1 MAKVFIT
8 GVTGQDGSYLADQL
22 IATGHHVSAMVRRK
36 ADATNWRIRHLAD
49 HKLFK
54 LVNGDMTDLA
64 SITRALQDTMPD
76 FVFNLAA
83 QSFIP
88 FSWDAPIATTSVT
101 ANGVLNILEA
111 IRTICPEARF
121 YQASSSEMFGKVQAT
136 PQTETTPFY
145 PRSPYGV
152 SKVYGHWIT
161 INYRESFGLYACSG
175 ILFNHESERR
185 GIEFVTRKVTMAVAR
200 IKRGLQDKVLL
211 GNLDAARDWGYAADY
226 VNAMWLMLQADQPEE
241 YVIATGVNHTVRQL
255 CQAAFGAADLDW
267 EKHVGI
273 DERFLRPAEVNT
285 LLGDNTKAKAQL
297 GWAPTV
303 GFDAMIEKMVR
314 ADLERVDQGITWQT

>member
-22 IATGHHVSAMVRRK
+22 VAQGHQVTGMVRRK
-36 ADATNWRIRHLAD
+36 ADATNWRIQHLVD
-49 HKLFK
+49 NQLFK
-54 LVNGDMTDLA
+54 LVNGDLMDLS
-64 SITRALQDTMPD
+64 SITRALQQTKPE

-88 FSWDAPIATTSVT
+88 FSWDAPVATTNVT
-101 ANGVLNILEA
+101 ANGVLNMLEA
-111 IRTICPEARF
+111 IRAICPEARF
-121 YQASSSEMFGKVQAT
+121 YQASSSEMFGKVQET
-136 PQTETTPFY
+136 PQKETTPLY

-161 INYRESFGLYACSG
+161 VNYRESFGLFACSG

-185 GIEFVTRKVTMAVAR
+185 GIEFVTRKVTMAAAR
-200 IKRGLQDKVLL
+200 IKRGQQDKVFL
-211 GNLDAARDWGYAADY
+211 GNLDAARDWGYAPDF
-226 VNAMWLMLQADQPEE
+226 VQAMWLMLQADDPED

-255 CQAAFGAADLDW
+255 CQAAFGAAELDW
-267 EKHVGI
+267 EKHVEL

-285 LLGDNTKAKAQL
+285 LLGDCSKAKAQL
-297 GWAPTV
+297 GWEPKL
-303 GFDAMIEKMVR
+303 GFEEMIERMVE
-314 ADLERVDQGITWQT
+314 ADIERVDKGITWET